1 MTIPEIQDELLRL
14 EYPYLLPDHDPDI
27 ERYYYLRNTSRSKD
41 ALNLYQ
47 NRLKPRYPNDEFR
60 TALLRCYR
68 SRSPL
73 FKQLL
78 ARAYRFLGEQALERV
93 RRIIAYIAEKAAA
106 YDSKDVYSTIR
117 AAEDILRFLPP
128 DRYEAAMGI
137 DRFIRYAEAMNF
149 ELKSMTRAGELIRS
163 YLSDSLS
170 VVQSE
175 RRRRENLQR
184 QMIEEEQ
191 RRLTDADW
199 ESYRLQKEHGKN
211 SLIDFSSITFS
222 PADLA
227 RIEIPKRFTRIEDQT
242 LAYCVKYWNLVNDS
256 AFERIL
262 FLYSRKYGTK
272 NYDVY
277 MAIRRGLHNKSKDDE
292 ILNSVMSA
300 LITGYYYSVQGDQ
313 YLQRNWNAIKAVL
326 TQPKTVQA
334 PQSLS
339 SKAVVQVPAAASAQK
354 KMPKKKKAAAKKRD
368 AAKKKTVIKKQAAPK
383 EKVAAPVKNK
393 KPVPA
398 KKPSARIFRPRSV
411 VSKPRETLKPGGSV
425 SDRLRELS
433 GHSYD
438 VFQDRF
444 LAKVRGAIRKI
455 LSVGKGRFFV
465 PPEDAE
471 NLIYHFLKTHYADPY
486 MNWENSEERGALQA
500 LGFNLDS
507 LIPVIDECYRR
518 L

>member
-78 ARAYRFLGEQALERV
+78 TRAYRRLGEQALERV

-106 YDSKDVYSTIR
+106 YDVKDVYSTIR
-117 AAEDILRFLPP
+117 AAEDIMRFLPP

-137 DRFIRYAEAMNF
+137 DRYIRYAEAMNF
-149 ELKSMTRAGELIRS
+149 ELKPMTRAGELIRS
-163 YLSDSLS
+163 YVSDSLS
-170 VVQSE
+170 VVQNE

-184 QMIEEEQ
+184 QMMEDEQ

-256 AFERIL
+256 TFERIL

-313 YLQRNWNAIKAVL
+313 YLQRNWNAIKAAL
-326 TQPKTVQA
+326 TQPKTVPA
-334 PQSLS
+334 PQPLS
-339 SKAVVQVPAAASAQK
+339 EADTGIGERKPAAAPVRK
-354 KMPKKKKAAAKKRD
+354 KAPKKKKAAAKKKD
-368 AAKKKTVIKKQAAPK
+368 TAKKKAVIKNQAAP
-383 EKVAAPVKNK
+383 AKNK

-398 KKPSARIFRPRSV
+398 KKPSVRISRPRGAVLKS
-411 VSKPRETLKPGGSV
+411 SGTLKPGGSV

-433 GHSYD
+433 GRSYD
-438 VFQDRF
+438 VYQDRF
-444 LAKVRGAIRKI
+444 FAKARGAIRKI
-455 LSVGKGRFFV
+455 LGVGKGRFFV

-471 NLIYHFLKTHYADPY
+471 NLIYHFLRSHYADPY